1 MAGCIQSIRSTH
13 NNAKD
18 LYETQI
24 NKLKDTIENQQRELE
39 AAQAEHKLQSGRLQ
53 QTVTNLE
60 TEIQHLKKLQV
71 LELQKLRNELK
82 T

>member
-1 MAGCIQSIRSTH
+1 MAGCIQSIRSNH

-39 AAQAEHKLQSGRLQ
+39 AAQAEHKL
-53 QTVTNLE
+53 
-60 TEIQHLKKLQV
+60 
-71 LELQKLRNELK
+71 
-82 T
+82 